1 MSHLRPDEID
11 LLLEGAVEP
20 DEAARMEAHLAD
32 CSACL
37 AVREDR
43 RVFLEALSGLPDL
56 EVPPDLTARIMARAF
71 PRKARLSRRLVA
83 AAAASSLFVFGGLA
97 YVLAT
102 GGNLAGLLLGAGRSS
117 WGAARDFSLFLVK
130 LTRLTILSLTL
141 LARIAAELIEA
152 MGRLGSMISPEVYA
166 ACLVI
171 TLAAAAA
178 CFLGLR
184 RKFADGENTHDA

>member
-32 CSACL
+32 CSACR

-43 RVFLEALSGLPDL
+43 KVFLEALSGLPDL
-56 EVPPDLTARIMARAF
+56 EVPPDLAARIMARAF

-83 AAAASSLFVFGGLA
+83 TAAASSLFVFGGLA
-97 YVLAT
+97 YLLAT
-102 GGNLAGLLLGAGRSS
+102 GGNLAGLLLGAGKAS

-130 LTRLTILSLTL
+130 LTRLAVLSLTL

-184 RKFADGENTHDA
+184 RKIADGENTHDA